1 MHIILIIQLLS
12 IPFLTQISNWAI
24 EHVFIIPPFFGIG
37 EKDLVWL
44 IDPATLTA
52 MAFTSA

>member
-1 MHIILIIQLLS
+1 MHIILIVQLLS

-37 EKDLVWL
+37 EKDPVWL